1 MRKPKPNSGIWNYL
15 NAAGVLDGGSDEAI
29 KRAKHNY
36 RKSYLLKYKQRQRAD
51 KPECTVSFSKEN
63 GEYERVLAAAKKHNL
78 KITTFVRAATLSY
91 MSQNYL
97 VPNRVQIGK
106 LEQLLSESLNEVQK
120 IARQKERFN
129 WDREQK
135 YEAIEKL
142 ILRLERNIGEVFRNP
157 PLLPNHDNKNQIT

>member
-1 MRKPKPNSGIWNYL
+1 
-15 NAAGVLDGGSDEAI
+15 
-29 KRAKHNY
+29 
-36 RKSYLLKYKQRQRAD
+36 
-51 KPECTVSFSKEN
+51 
-63 GEYERVLAAAKKHNL
+63 
-78 KITTFVRAATLSY
+78 

-97 VPNRVQIGK
+97 VPNRVQIGR

-142 ILRLERNIGEVFRNP
+142 ILKLERNIGEVFRNP